1 MSDLESFSNV
11 LPRIKELTENSTG
24 YEYTAR
30 RAWGDE
36 GTELI
41 CPSCKIHRH
50 ASTSEMAEIMR
61 KGFPRCKRCSVR
73 VKVREKYD

>member
-1 MSDLESFSNV
+1 MPDFESLSQVAQRVPDL
-11 LPRIKELTENSTG
+11 RTG
-24 YEYTAR
+24 YEYAAR

-41 CPSCKIHRH
+41 CPSCKVHRH